1 MPCVIRF
8 YGDAADVDELQRL
21 CPSDPCAVFRKGEAR
36 SNRPGARVSET
47 SGINLTASDAD
58 FECLEQQQ
66 MEAVAYLRQHH
77 VALAAMRTAVGVEF
91 ATIDF
96 GISMRNVA
104 VQCDVFETELLAE
117 IANLKLGLELTQY
130 PPEGRAKKIK
140 QYRRAIRTLGRR
152 DAS

>member
-1 MPCVIRF
+1 
-8 YGDAADVDELQRL
+8 
-21 CPSDPCAVFRKGEAR
+21 
-36 SNRPGARVSET
+36 
-47 SGINLTASDAD
+47 
-58 FECLEQQQ
+58 

-117 IANLKLGLELTQY
+117 IANLKFGLELTQY